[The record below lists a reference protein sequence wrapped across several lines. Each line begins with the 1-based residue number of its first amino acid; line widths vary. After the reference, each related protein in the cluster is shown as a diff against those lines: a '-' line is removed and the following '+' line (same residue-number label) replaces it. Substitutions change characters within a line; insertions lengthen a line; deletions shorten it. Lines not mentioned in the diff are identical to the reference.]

1 MHTTICMNNTTC
13 SYMNSMYQPGDNLSM
28 GQGAAQQW
36 HEQALHAALADVHS
50 QRAMHHTADGQVYQL
65 QQLPGFVHQQQQ
77 QQQQQQQPINMFNF
91 AAFDAADAPFDP
103 FAQVG
108 GSFSNQNLVLH
119 SADAGLSF
127 LN

>member
-1 MHTTICMNNTTC
+1 MP
-13 SYMNSMYQPGDNLSM
+13 SWDG
-28 GQGAAQQW
+28 AQQW

-50 QRAMHHTADGQVYQL
+50 QVHSQRAMHHTGDGQVYQL
-65 QQLPGFVHQQQQ
+65 QQLPGFVHQQQ